1 MFFNI
6 FSRNIPAT
14 ERFRFTHKGRILS
27 VVIKRRSN
35 AKRLTLR
42 VRDGEINLTTP
53 PQLDVQEAQAFITK
67 HFDWVESQLQKDD
80 AAISQDHL
88 GHEDTPMIWFHGE
101 LTTVKLIRNPGHRGR
116 SKITHQ
122 DGAITIHMPENSR
135 LRPAVLLEDW
145 LKKQAR
151 IAIKSALDDVL
162 PSLGEAS
169 VPLSVRDQKTRW
181 GSCSTTRRLS
191 FNWRLIM
198 APPASLHYVVV
209 HEAVH
214 LIHHDHSS
222 RFWNKVED
230 VMPDYRTH
238 QHWLKHHQ
246 QALFAN
252 IERRLTALK
261 PTVLQG

>member
-14 ERFRFTHKGRILS
+14 ERFRFSHMGRILT

-42 VRDGEINLTTP
+42 VRDGEVNLTTP
-53 PQLDVQEAQAFITK
+53 PQINIKEAQSFITK

-80 AAISQDHL
+80 AAIGHHQD
-88 GHEDTPMIWFHGE
+88 GNEDIPMIWYQGE
-101 LTTVKLIRNPGHRGR
+101 LTKVRLIRNPSHRGR
-116 SKITHQ
+116 SKITYQ
-122 DGAITIHMPENSR
+122 DGEIIIHMPENSR
-135 LRPAVLLEDW
+135 MRPAALLEDW

-151 IAIKSALDDVL
+151 VAIRSALDDVL
-162 PSLGEAS
+162 PTLGEAP

-238 QHWLKHHQ
+238 QHWLKKNQ

-261 PTVLQG
+261 PSAT